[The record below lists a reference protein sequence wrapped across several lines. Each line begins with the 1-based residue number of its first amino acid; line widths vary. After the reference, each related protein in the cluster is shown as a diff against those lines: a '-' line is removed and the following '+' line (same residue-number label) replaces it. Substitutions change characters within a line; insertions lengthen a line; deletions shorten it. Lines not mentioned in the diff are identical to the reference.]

1 MCVCVP
7 ETDRRPHKSSCKWP
21 ELNWLGLVAA
31 VLVWGIVS
39 FLYLE
44 KLEERGDGGEP
55 AGSRKCVLRAAIND
69 SIECLMAPY
78 KASTRSSRCTY
89 SLSAGKV
96 ERRQLFSLCAV
107 TVKLWQGAF
116 NILKC
121 FSCAVA
127 TSCRPVCLN
136 CLSQLSAWVN
146 ALMVRGSSH
155 SRSLRPASRCLPVS
169 RCDSYQ
175 KYAYFIWVR
184 TLSPTICPIRTV
196 VTLTRPAN
204 AAYTQIV
211 CTLRIRP
218 VAQSR
223 SEHHKFQFTH
233 TLTRFMS
240 QSSHAPTK
248 FTNPPIRQSVDH
260 QLRP

>member
-1 MCVCVP
+1 MHKSACDSLNIFSAFLFVVCRATTHNVIKCCETHFPPLPAKRSEVNVVHAFYDRPHPQGSTIYLRMCVCVP

-107 TVKLWQGAF
+107 TVKL
-116 NILKC
+116 
-121 FSCAVA
+121 
-127 TSCRPVCLN
+127 
-136 CLSQLSAWVN
+136 
-146 ALMVRGSSH
+146 
-155 SRSLRPASRCLPVS
+155 
-169 RCDSYQ
+169 
-175 KYAYFIWVR
+175 
-184 TLSPTICPIRTV
+184 
-196 VTLTRPAN
+196 
-204 AAYTQIV
+204 
-211 CTLRIRP
+211 
-218 VAQSR
+218 
-223 SEHHKFQFTH
+223 
-233 TLTRFMS
+233 
-240 QSSHAPTK
+240 
-248 FTNPPIRQSVDH
+248 
-260 QLRP
+260 